1 MEQNNQHK
9 RYRWTLQFD
18 EIKGLVP
25 SCDECPSFVNE
36 ENVEVWR
43 RYLNGVVKKHFIEEA
58 KKTSEFLAIEK
69 TIIEERNSRIK
80 WEERRKQ
87 QREVDHYR
95 RQMERPK
102 IDFIPRGLMVDY
114 EKEYAKYFMQ
124 EVTFVPKDNDDF
136 VYMLRLLERWHK
148 KSIPQI
154 LAKNRPDAAYA
165 IAIGLCEHLPLLI
178 NRDDL
183 AEEIKSHKPR
193 IGKLVV
199 ASYSALAETVKV
211 WNNEEKRK
219 FVCQYITKHA
229 KEYYGFRGMEK
240 KLMALIPTTPFQ
252 GEAVAVT
259 REPFHG

>member
-1 MEQNNQHK
+1 M
-9 RYRWTLQFD
+9 
-18 EIKGLVP
+18 P
-25 SCDECPSFVNE
+25 SENECPSFVNE
-36 ENVEVWR
+36 ENVEAWR
-43 RYLNGVVKKHFIEEA
+43 RYLNGVIKNHFNEETM
-58 KKTSEFLAIEK
+58 KSPEFLAIEK

-80 WEERRKQ
+80 WEERLKR
-87 QREVDHYR
+87 QREVERYR

-102 IDFIPRGLMVDY
+102 IDFIPRGLTVDY
-114 EKEYAKYFMQ
+114 EKEYAKFFMQ
-124 EVTFVPKDNDDF
+124 EVSFVPKDNDDF
-136 VYMLRLLERWHK
+136 VYLLRLLERWHK

-199 ASYSALAETVKV
+199 ASFSALAETVKA
-211 WNNEEKRK
+211 WNNEEKRQ
-219 FVCQYITKHA
+219 FVCLYITEHA
-229 KEYYGFRGMEK
+229 KEYNGFRGMEK
-240 KLMALIPTTPFQ
+240 KLIALMPTTPFQ
-252 GEAVAVT
+252 GEAVAMT